1 MAINE
6 RVGILTHVP
15 GDSRVTPGLIEGL
28 YVDYLTKELDFLD
41 DLRVSPSIE
50 SMNSPYSGDLDT
62 LYRQWRDE
70 RFVREVNYWNARKNR
85 EPFTYQNFVIDP
97 SADGSNAFE
106 WLRTV
111 TPSPNGDFNV
121 PYPNPVGSTQSF
133 FYNSERPLKHL
144 YLRVNLPVEDMGFS
158 CAYASGCNYW
168 LESTSQ
174 VRDNQA
180 AIDVVQVSIDLI
192 NNAANIINDNQRLPN
207 MFLIEPTHNDLQSLI
222 DSGADQTLIDA
233 KQAEYDAIIALENT
247 YVAQMDEIY
256 LGSLTNGVSLGDFQ
270 NQILDLE
277 NNSQW
282 VSPNTMEKMNT
293 DFRANRDAYL
303 KAMNELALGT
313 PLSEQ
318 YGMVLGVYKES
329 LTEEDLAAM
338 RQAYLDFDAA
348 ETNPNPWSDERFRF
362 AWGDGQNPVEGAPNG
377 TIHNMIGWGQGS
389 NDLTNHPLGT
399 MPFEVLPGV
408 TSLNRL
414 PAVSNISLLSAT
426 GSTGDIVMVDGE
438 DFAWDP
444 QNEEWSRGFYLRF
457 LSPFTGHFQAM
468 VDAKLKAVNE
478 NILATR
484 PFLYASLYV
493 PIGNVFS
500 ETGPKSPKTGVIT
513 IDTEPPTCPMD
524 PIWPRDLYEA
534 WKCALDPAFPN
545 CDFSKY

>member
-15 GDSRVTPGLIEGL
+15 GDSRVTPGLIGGI
-28 YVDYLTKELDFLD
+28 YVDWLTKELDFLD

-50 SMNSPYSGDLDT
+50 SFTAPYSGELDT

-70 RFVREVNYWNARKNR
+70 RFVKEVNYWNARKNR

-106 WLRTV
+106 WIRTV

-121 PYPNPVGSTQSF
+121 PYPNPVGSTQSL

-180 AIDVVQVSIDLI
+180 AIDAKQAEIDTVL
-192 NNAANIINDNQRLPN
+192 ATRLPIAEEL
-207 MFLIEPTHNDLQSLI
+207 MLKFDELQVLISSGVDQS
-222 DSGADQTLIDA
+222 LIDA
-233 KQAEYDAIIALENT
+233 KQAEVDLLNSQNDTFDAQLEILN
-247 YVAQMDEIY
+247 
-256 LGSLTNGVSLGDFQ
+256 Q
-270 NQILDLE
+270 NFTDLE
-277 NNSQW
+277 NASNW

-414 PAVSNISLLSAT
+414 PAVSNISLLMGAT
-426 GSTGDIVMVDGE
+426 GSAGDIVMVDGE

-493 PIGNVFS
+493 PVGNVFS

-524 PIWPRDLYEA
+524 PIWDRDLYEA

>member
-15 GDSRVTPGLIEGL
+15 GESRVTPGLIGGI

-50 SMNSPYSGDLDT
+50 SMNSSYHAGGDNDI
-62 LYRQWRDE
+62 LYREWRNQ
-70 RFVREVNYWNARKNR
+70 RFTMEVNYWNARKNR

-106 WLRTV
+106 WIRTV

-121 PYPNPVGSTQSF
+121 PYPNPVGSTQSS

-144 YLRVNLPVEDMGFS
+144 YLRVDLPVEDMAFS
-158 CAYASGCNYW
+158 CAYTSGCNYW

-180 AIDVVQVSIDLI
+180 AIDAKQVEIDTVLATRLPIGEAYNLKWNELQGLI
-192 NNAANIINDNQRLPN
+192 N
-207 MFLIEPTHNDLQSLI
+207 
-222 DSGADQTLIDA
+222 SGADQALID
-233 KQAEYDAIIALENT
+233 IAQSEADLLNSQYHTFDTQLEILN
-247 YVAQMDEIY
+247 Q
-256 LGSLTNGVSLGDFQ
+256 DFA
-270 NQILDLE
+270 DLE
-277 NNSQW
+277 NASNW
-282 VSPNTMEKMNT
+282 VTPNTMEKMNT
-293 DFRANRDAYL
+293 DFRANRDAYE
-303 KAMNELALGT
+303 KAMKELALGT

-318 YGMVLGVYKES
+318 GGMVFGVYKDS

-338 RQAYLDFDAA
+338 RQAYLDFDSA

-362 AWGDGQNPVEGAPNG
+362 AWGDGQNPVEGAPND
-377 TIHNMIGWGQGS
+377 TIHNMVGIGEGA

-414 PAVSNISLLSAT
+414 PAVSSISLLGAT
-426 GSTGDIVMVDGE
+426 GSAGDIVMVDGD

-444 QNEEWSRGFYLRF
+444 QNEEWSRGFYRRF
-457 LSPFTGHFQAM
+457 LSPFTTRLQQI

-484 PFLYASLYV
+484 PFLFAGIYT
-493 PIGNVFS
+493 PIGNIIS
-500 ETGPKSPKTGVIT
+500 NTGVSPTWNGGNPLGMNEDFPWIT
-513 IDTEPPTCPMD
+513 LEMIEEWILIMKCVND
-524 PIWPRDLYEA
+524 PN
-534 WKCALDPAFPN
+534 FPN
-545 CDFSKY
+545 CDFSTY